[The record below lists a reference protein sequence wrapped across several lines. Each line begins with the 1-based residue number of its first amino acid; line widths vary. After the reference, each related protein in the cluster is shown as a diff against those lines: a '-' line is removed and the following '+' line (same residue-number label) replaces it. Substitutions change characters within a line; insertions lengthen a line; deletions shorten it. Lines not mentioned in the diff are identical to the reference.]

1 MPVLVEPAL
10 PSGTLSS
17 LEQPGLVVD
26 GEVRLRPWCDTDA
39 SMVREAFGCPEIQRW
54 HVRRLD
60 SAEEAIEWTAQW
72 GPRWSDESAASWAIV
87 GADDEPLG
95 QVGLRG
101 ISLAEASGGVSYW
114 VTPAARGR
122 GLAGLA
128 VDAMRKWAFEEV
140 GFNRL
145 DIHHST
151 ANEASCRVAAKTGF
165 AYEGTLRQAIQHAD
179 GFHDWHLHGRLS
191 IDGKN
196 HD

>member
-10 PSGTLSS
+10 PAGTLCE
-17 LEQPGLVVD
+17 LEQPELVVD
-26 GEVRLRPWCDTDA
+26 DAVRLRPWRDLDA
-39 SMVREAFGCPEIQRW
+39 PMVRAAFGCPDIQRW

-72 GPRWSDESAASWAIV
+72 GPRWTDESAVSWAIV
-87 GADDEPLG
+87 GTDDEPLG

-101 ISLAEASGGVSYW
+101 ISLAEASAGVSYW
-114 VTPAARGR
+114 VTPEARGR
-122 GLAGLA
+122 GLAARA
-128 VDAMRKWAFEEV
+128 VDAMRQWAFEDI

-151 ANEASCRVAAKTGF
+151 ANDASCKVAAKTGF
-165 AYEGTLRQAIQHAD
+165 AYEGTLRKAIQHAD

-191 IDGKN
+191 TDS
-196 HD
+196 